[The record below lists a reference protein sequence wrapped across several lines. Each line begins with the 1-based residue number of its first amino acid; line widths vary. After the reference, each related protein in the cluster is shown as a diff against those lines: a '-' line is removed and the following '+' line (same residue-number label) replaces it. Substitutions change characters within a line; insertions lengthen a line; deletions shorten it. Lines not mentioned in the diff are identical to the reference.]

1 MAEAKNTGVESVTCD
16 KSAVPSSTKSRFAPL
31 IRGKTAGTLL
41 YREAIAVSITGA
53 RAWKVRYTSKDVNG
67 KLNEVTG
74 LVIAPN
80 TAGRNRKVITWC
92 HGTTGLGDAGCPS
105 AQPDPVRDLISY
117 FDASSTQQIDYGV
130 PGLQGWINDGYVVCA
145 TDYQGLGTPGQHQ
158 YEINRTQARDAVYLV
173 HAARKM
179 EDVGAGAKFSCI
191 GWSQGGGASGAVAE
205 LDPEDYGDL
214 KLVGSVCISP
224 GSAIVAYQDPTGLP
238 AALANT
244 KVALDSHLVMMLAG
258 FQVANPDKLKLS
270 DYFTPLGIEII
281 ETAWNIQ
288 PAHHFN
294 DTIAR
299 LFKLKGAIMQAKPTN
314 LDAWTAAI
322 TDGSS
327 GTRKPIAPILMCM
340 DTFDGGTAMPVPLQQ
355 AYADR
360 VKKLGGSIEI
370 KKYPKDDHFSLPNS
384 CAPDARAWLDRLF

>member
-1 MAEAKNTGVESVTCD
+1 M
-16 KSAVPSSTKSRFAPL
+16 
-31 IRGKTAGTLL
+31 
-41 YREAIAVSITGA
+41 
-53 RAWKVRYTSKDVNG
+53 
-67 KLNEVTG
+67 
-74 LVIAPN
+74 
-80 TAGRNRKVITWC
+80 
-92 HGTTGLGDAGCPS
+92 
-105 AQPDPVRDLISY
+105 RDLISY
-117 FDASSTQQIDYGV
+117 FDAPSTQQIDCGV
-130 PGLQGWINDGYVVCA
+130 PALQGWINDGYVVCA

-179 EDVGAGAKFSCI
+179 EDVGAGSKFGYI

-214 KLVGSVCISP
+214 KLVGSVGMSP
-224 GSAIVAYQDPTGLP
+224 GSAIVAYQDPIGLP

-244 KVALDSHLVMMLAG
+244 KAAPDSHLVMLLAG

-270 DYFTPLGIEII
+270 DYFTALGIEII
-281 ETAWNIQ
+281 ETAWNSQ
-288 PAHHFN
+288 PVHHLN
-294 DTIAR
+294 DIIVR
-299 LFKLKGAIMQAKPTN
+299 FFKLKGAILQAKPTN

-322 TDGSS
+322 TAGSS
-327 GTRKPIAPILMCM
+327 GTRKPIAPILLCM

-370 KKYPKDDHFSLPNS
+370 KKYPNDDHFSLPNS
-384 CAPDARAWLDRLF
+384 CAPDARAWLERLF